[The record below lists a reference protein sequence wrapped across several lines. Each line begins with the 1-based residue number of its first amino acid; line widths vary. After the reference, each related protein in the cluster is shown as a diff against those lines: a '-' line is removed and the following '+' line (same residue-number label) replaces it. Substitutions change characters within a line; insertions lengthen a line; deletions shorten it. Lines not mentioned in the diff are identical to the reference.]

1 MASSPNVIYIV
12 GPTASGKTA
21 LSVECAKAIG
31 AEIVCA
37 DSQTVRRAMDIGTA
51 KPTLSERG
59 GIQHHMLDLI
69 DPYDPYSV
77 AEYAKEARACIADI
91 HKRGKIAIVVGG
103 TGLYI
108 DALFYQFSFPEP
120 VSSPTGNI
128 DKLSID
134 ELQNLITINGYKM
147 PLNLFN
153 KRHLVRTLERSG
165 HLGTQYAPKKTES
178 IVGIYP
184 GRDLLIQR
192 INERVERMFDNN
204 FIDEVQ
210 HIISS
215 YGEPTR
221 DFDAIGYKLALRYIR
236 NEISLEECKRLF
248 KIADRQYAKRQMSWF
263 RRNPHITWFNSG
275 DEARQYIL
283 TTLC

>member
-59 GIQHHMLDLI
+59 GVRHHMLDLI

-108 DALFYQFSFPEP
+108 DALFYQFSFPESA
-120 VSSPTGNI
+120 VTLADTMS
-128 DKLSID
+128 KLSIH
-134 ELQNLITINGYKM
+134 ELQNLIKINGYEM
-147 PLNLFN
+147 PLNLLN
-153 KRHLVRTLERSG
+153 KRHLIRTLERTGRS
-165 HLGTQYAPKKTES
+165 GTQRAPKQTEC
-178 IVGIYP
+178 IVGIVP

-192 INERVERMFDNN
+192 INNRVEQMFNNN
-204 FIDEVQ
+204 FIDEVKQ
-210 HIISS
+210 IIKT

-221 DFDAIGYKLALRYIR
+221 DFDAIGYRLALRYIR

-263 RRNPHITWFNSG
+263 KRNPYITWFNSG
-275 DEARQYIL
+275 DEARRYIL